1 MVRFMQS
8 NQRDA
13 SNRDTC
19 RCVIEE
25 LTELRDGKIIP
36 PASYEYNLLDRAMD
50 KIRDYE
56 SIMES
61 IEPPEVEVL
70 KDSYKEM
77 ILNGS

>member
-1 MVRFMQS
+1 MQDDK
-8 NQRDA
+8 RYA
-13 SNRDTC
+13 SEGSSC

-25 LTELRDGKIIP
+25 LTELRDGDIIP
-36 PASYEYNLLDRAMD
+36 PASNEYNLLDRAMD

>member
-1 MVRFMQS
+1 MQS
-8 NQRDA
+8 NKEDA
-13 SNRDTC
+13 SNRNSC

-25 LTELRDGKIIP
+25 LRELRDGKIIP
-36 PASYEYNLLDRAMD
+36 PASHEYNLLDRAMD

-61 IEPPEVEVL
+61 INPPEVEVL

>member
-1 MVRFMQS
+1 MQS

-25 LTELRDGKIIP
+25 LTELRDGDIIP
-36 PASYEYNLLDRAMD
+36 PASYEHNLLDRAMD

-61 IEPPEVEVL
+61 IEPPEVEVM
-70 KDSYKEM
+70 KESYKEM

>member
-1 MVRFMQS
+1 MQS

-70 KDSYKEM
+70 KESYKEM

>member
-1 MVRFMQS
+1 MQS

-25 LTELRDGKIIP
+25 LIELRDGKIIP

-61 IEPPEVEVL
+61 IDPPEVEVM
-70 KDSYKEM
+70 KESYKEA
-77 ILNGS
+77 ILNGSQ

>member
-1 MVRFMQS
+1 MQS

-13 SNRDTC
+13 GYRDTC
-19 RCVIEE
+19 SSVIEE

-50 KIRDYE
+50 KIREYE

-61 IEPPEVEVL
+61 IEPPEVEVM
-70 KDSYKEM
+70 KESYKEM

>member
-1 MVRFMQS
+1 MQDDK
-8 NQRDA
+8 RYA
-13 SNRDTC
+13 SKGNSC

-36 PASYEYNLLDRAMD
+36 PASYEYNLLDRALD

-56 SIMES
+56 SILES

-70 KDSYKEM
+70 KESYKEA
-77 ILNGS
+77 ILNGN

>member
-1 MVRFMQS
+1 MQYDK
-8 NQRDA
+8 QDA
-13 SNRDTC
+13 GYRDTC
-19 RCVIEE
+19 SGVIEE

-50 KIRDYE
+50 KIREYE

-70 KDSYKEM
+70 KESYKEV
-77 ILNGS
+77 ILNGN

>member
-1 MVRFMQS
+1 MQS

-19 RCVIEE
+19 SCVIEE
-25 LTELRDGKIIP
+25 LTELRDGDIIP

-50 KIRDYE
+50 KIRDYQ

-61 IEPPEVEVL
+61 IEPPTTLGEEL

-77 ILNGS
+77 ILNGN

>member
-1 MVRFMQS
+1 MQS

>member
-1 MVRFMQS
+1 MQS

-36 PASYEYNLLDRAMD
+36 PASYEFNLLDRAMD